1 MKTSIN
7 LLLALLAS
15 LTSLAQIAPGQWRD
29 HFSYNRSI
37 SVASSNEKVFVA
49 SQNGIFWYKP
59 SDGDIGKLTKVNGL
73 TSIGIQT
80 IAYSPFKDML
90 LVGYSDGNIDIVL
103 PNMVVNIP
111 FIKDKPM
118 IGSKEI
124 NHFFFID
131 SEFVLVS
138 TAFGIVVLNTLRN
151 EIKDTYT
158 IGSNATD
165 LWVGETIIFN
175 GNIYA
180 ATDDGLYFADAGAL
194 NLFHFAAWTR
204 DESLPNPT
212 TPVKSL
218 AIFKDKIV
226 IAQNTGSTQA
236 DILWYHNGSNW
247 VELNRSFTQIRNIAA
262 SEQKLSVCSRQGIGT
277 FQSLP
282 GSISIAYSY
291 SGYSNFSPYAVH
303 FDRLG
308 NLAVAD
314 NAYGLMYKTDV
325 SWINACPNGPRN
337 NNSYFVTNRGE
348 DVLVAAGSRNDSWGN
363 QWYPFTVHSLS
374 NNQWSSFQNTQMFD
388 AVRVLVNPTNDN
400 EYFVSSWGNGVSR
413 FVDNQLVD
421 VYSPTNSSLQT
432 IISGPY
438 CRISGMAL
446 DDKGNLWVSNV
457 GVSKPISVRLANGT
471 WIGFSYENQIGA
483 NRLSDMVM
491 SPSGHLWLILPSG
504 VGLFVLN
511 PGSDPASISDDA
523 YRKPP
528 LYDGQ
533 GNALPNDINC
543 ITFDRSGYLWIG
555 TSDGVIVSYNPGLV
569 FDPSRFS
576 FQRVKV
582 PDIVSGLAVYLLE
595 NEVVTTIAVDG
606 GNRKWMGTQR
616 SGLILQ
622 SADGTK
628 QLKHFTIDN
637 SPLPSNN
644 IQHVAVH
651 PTTGEV
657 FIATDKGLVSFRG
670 DATEPAATFG
680 KVYAF
685 PNPVRPNFTGN
696 ITITGLVEN
705 TIVKITDV
713 SGNLVYETTSQGGQ
727 ATWNGKDRNGK
738 RVATGVY
745 LFFCSD
751 STGEQSIVGKILFVK

>member
-1 MKTSIN
+1 
-7 LLLALLAS
+7 
-15 LTSLAQIAPGQWRD
+15 
-29 HFSYNRSI
+29 
-37 SVASSNEKVFVA
+37 
-49 SQNGIFWYKP
+49 
-59 SDGDIGKLTKVNGL
+59 
-73 TSIGIQT
+73 
-80 IAYSPFKDML
+80 
-90 LVGYSDGNIDIVL
+90 
-103 PNMVVNIP
+103 
-111 FIKDKPM
+111 
-118 IGSKEI
+118 
-124 NHFFFID
+124 
-131 SEFVLVS
+131 
-138 TAFGIVVLNTLRN
+138 
-151 EIKDTYT
+151 
-158 IGSNATD
+158 
-165 LWVGETIIFN
+165 
-175 GNIYA
+175 
-180 ATDDGLYFADAGAL
+180 
-194 NLFHFAAWTR
+194 
-204 DESLPNPT
+204 
-212 TPVKSL
+212 
-218 AIFKDKIV
+218 
-226 IAQNTGSTQA
+226 
-236 DILWYHNGSNW
+236 
-247 VELNRSFTQIRNIAA
+247 
-262 SEQKLSVCSRQGIGT
+262 
-277 FQSLP
+277 
-282 GSISIAYSY
+282 
-291 SGYSNFSPYAVH
+291 
-303 FDRLG
+303 
-308 NLAVAD
+308 
-314 NAYGLMYKTDV
+314 
-325 SWINACPNGPRN
+325 
-337 NNSYFVTNRGE
+337 
-348 DVLVAAGSRNDSWGN
+348 
-363 QWYPFTVHSLS
+363 
-374 NNQWSSFQNTQMFD
+374 
-388 AVRVLVNPTNDN
+388 
-400 EYFVSSWGNGVSR
+400 
-413 FVDNQLVD
+413 
-421 VYSPTNSSLQT
+421 
-432 IISGPY
+432 
-438 CRISGMAL
+438 
-446 DDKGNLWVSNV
+446 
-457 GVSKPISVRLANGT
+457 
-471 WIGFSYENQIGA
+471 
-483 NRLSDMVM
+483 MVM